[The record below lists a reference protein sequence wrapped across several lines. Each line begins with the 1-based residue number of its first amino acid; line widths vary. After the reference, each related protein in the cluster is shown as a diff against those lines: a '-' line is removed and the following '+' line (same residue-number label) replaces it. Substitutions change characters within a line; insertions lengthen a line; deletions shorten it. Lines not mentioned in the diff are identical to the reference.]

1 MKPSNTTAMNTID
14 KIVASRYGSARAFP
28 PGYAAVPMR
37 SPATSIVLA
46 EAVKRSKG
54 KSPGSLATVKT
65 WLRELIIM
73 LQPEAAECR

>member
-1 MKPSNTTAMNTID
+1 MNTID

-28 PGYAAVPMR
+28 PEYAGVPMR

-46 EAVKRSKG
+46 ESVKRNKRN
-54 KSPGSLATVKT
+54 SPSFLATVKA
-65 WLRELIIM
+65 WLRDLIVL